1 MRHYPFIDLL
11 RGIAALWVC
20 VAHCLIWT
28 GVPLP
33 GVASPKLAVDLFMMI
48 SGFLMMAQVSTRQ
61 AAEPMSEPRNWLRF
75 YARRYFRI
83 APAYYLSLAVAVLGS
98 TWFLGGYGE
107 LRNEVGGWLAQAPH
121 LDPKRID
128 YDVWNLLAHLTFV
141 FGLHP
146 QASFSTFL
154 PDWSLSLE
162 MQFYLLFPLLFLA
175 CRRWGWIKVS
185 LVSGLIGL
193 LSVVLW
199 YRAIKLG
206 WLGPE
211 RSFLEP
217 SLILMKLQFFLIGIG
232 LFELV
237 GVTDRRTLGRGIAV
251 LGVLCLFQTGYGA
264 LRLFIFMLALLM
276 LVLARSQHPGLQRL
290 LGWPVVHRLSD
301 SAYSVYLFHGFF
313 IAMAGYG
320 FAAELVA
327 QPWLMVAW
335 VVPAALLWAQ
345 WVERWVERPG
355 IELGRRVIGRL
366 PKAPVRSAAGA

>member
-1 MRHYPFIDLL
+1 MRHYPFIDLM

-48 SGFLMMAQVSTRQ
+48 SGFLMMAQVSSRD
-61 AAEPMSEPRNWLRF
+61 AVEPMSQKHNWLRF
-75 YARRYFRI
+75 YLRRYFRI
-83 APAYYLSLAVAVLGS
+83 APAYYLSLFLVALS
-98 TWFLGGYGE
+98 SSWFLGGYGE

-121 LDPKRID
+121 LDPKRIE
-128 YDVWNLLAHLTFV
+128 YDLPNLLSHLTFV

-146 QASFSTFL
+146 QASFSTYL

-175 CRRWGWIKVS
+175 CRRWGWMRVS
-185 LVSGLIGL
+185 LILGAVGL
-193 LSVVLW
+193 LFVVVW
-199 YRAIKLG
+199 TRAIKLG
-206 WLGPE
+206 WLGSE

-217 SLILMKLQFFLIGIG
+217 SLILLKLQFFLIGIG

-237 GVTDRRTLGRGIAV
+237 GVSDRRALGRGIAV
-251 LGVLCLFQTGYGA
+251 IGVLCMFQTGYG
-264 LRLFIFMLALLM
+264 LNRLFILALALLM
-276 LVLARSQHPGLQRL
+276 LALARSQQPWLHRFLALPG
-290 LGWPVVHRLSD
+290 VERLSN

-320 FAAELVA
+320 FAAEMVA

-345 WVERWVERPG
+345 LIERWVERPG
-355 IELGRRVIGRL
+355 IELGRQLLRRL
-366 PKAPVRSAAGA
+366 PRVAAARA